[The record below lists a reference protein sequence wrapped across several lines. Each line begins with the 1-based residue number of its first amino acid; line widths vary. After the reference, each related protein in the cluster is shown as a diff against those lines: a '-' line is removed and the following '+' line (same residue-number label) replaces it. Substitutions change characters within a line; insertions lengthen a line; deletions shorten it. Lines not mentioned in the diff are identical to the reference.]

1 MTYSI
6 FLRRHDGVCKVS
18 VFESKEEDAARQL
31 SLYLFRHYPVSFFD
45 DETDA
50 AGDMEKVLKDC
61 RTGKIV
67 WRQGDTTSKIEEGE
81 FYVEQDKEPSK
92 ELRWWES
99 ALPASKKVSIELD
112 IQNAWKKGFAEGYG
126 KGLEEGREQGYRQGV
141 RDKSLSVVSK

>member
-6 FLRRHDGVCKVS
+6 FFKAPRWQYVKSLSSKVRKKTQQGS
-18 VFESKEEDAARQL
+18 FHYTFSG
-31 SLYLFRHYPVSFFD
+31 HYPVSFFD

-50 AGDMEKVLKDC
+50 AGDTEKVLKDC

-67 WRQGDTTSKIEEGE
+67 WRQGDTSSKIEEGE
-81 FYVEQDKEPSK
+81 FYVEQNKEPSK

-126 KGLEEGREQGYRQGV
+126 KGLEEGKGAR
-141 RDKSLSVVSK
+141 L